1 MPWIW
6 VAPLW
11 PLRYGSSPVVVR
23 LRPQLGS
30 RSMSV
35 CGPNR
40 PVTMSSRASVPSVR
54 PQTLARV
61 RSKEDARFISVVGPV
76 VISAFGPWKVLTP
89 CASVQHGG
97 MMLGV
102 VPVGAAV
109 GPTLLQVGFLPP
121 WNRMLALASSG
132 SVGGLSGSS
141 CEIRLRTAGV
151 YGASAA
157 TAGEDPVE
165 GSLTGSAYGTSDGV
179 VGRTRSPGITVR
191 TTLEWPVAVAATRP
205 IAAAWPAVVAAAGAA
220 AMSSPATSPAA
231 AVIGKVRRS
240 RPETLILGARLDRL
254 RKGPHSLLRVRTTS
268 WKIEPMALTNRKN
281 SAGLI
286 NDALTPPPRPP
297 GRHPTDHT
305 RRPERSRVPQRRRG
319 STRDLPSSA
328 RQCLCRSA

>member
-1 MPWIW
+1 
-6 VAPLW
+6 
-11 PLRYGSSPVVVR
+11 
-23 LRPQLGS
+23 
-30 RSMSV
+30 MSV

-40 PVTMSSRASVPSVR
+40 PVTMSSRASVPSVC

-76 VISAFGPWKVLTP
+76 VISAFGPWNVLTP

-109 GPTLLQVGFLPP
+109 GPTLLQVVFVPP

-141 CEIRLRTAGV
+141 CEIRFRTAGV

-165 GSLTGSAYGTSDGV
+165 GSPTGSAYGTSDGV
-179 VGRTRSPGITVR
+179 VGRTRSPGVTAGD
-191 TTLEWPVAVAATRP
+191 TLEWPVAVTASGPVAAAWAVTAAWAA
-205 IAAAWPAVVAAAGAA
+205 AAAWPAVVAAAGVA

-231 AVIGKVRRS
+231 A
-240 RPETLILGARLDRL
+240 A
-254 RKGPHSLLRVRTTS
+254 
-268 WKIEPMALTNRKN
+268 
-281 SAGLI
+281 
-286 NDALTPPPRPP
+286 
-297 GRHPTDHT
+297 
-305 RRPERSRVPQRRRG
+305 
-319 STRDLPSSA
+319 
-328 RQCLCRSA
+328 